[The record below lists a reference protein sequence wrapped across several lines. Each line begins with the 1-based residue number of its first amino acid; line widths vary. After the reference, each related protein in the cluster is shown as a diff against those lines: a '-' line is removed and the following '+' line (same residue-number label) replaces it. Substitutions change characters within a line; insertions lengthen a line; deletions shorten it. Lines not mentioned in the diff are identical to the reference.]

1 MSWLDSVTLTQQ
13 PEQGCEQTSS
23 WEWSLDWTNCQMWEW
38 FGGNLVEI
46 IQICARKCSY
56 ISQTLAVANNISST
70 LDQFYL
76 NNYTWGIYQYCFAC
90 AQGDLVHRRNS

>member
-76 NNYTWGIYQYCFAC
+76 NMWGIYQYCFAC